1 MKPYIL
7 VLLVFMTQ
15 SLWGQKT
22 YEQLLVDIKKHSP
35 QDSIRVE
42 LLVDA
47 CVAAT
52 FRADTL
58 VLKMATEANQLSN
71 KLGYELGKIRSLN
84 CLGNYYFSR
93 ALNDKAINFYLQAL
107 RIAEKRNDYSNIVI
121 GKSNLANVF
130 SHNFEDQKSIKLLN
144 ECDQLLLKNGQVF
157 TQNRAAILTNL
168 ANSYFQLK
176 QYTKA
181 IQTYNEVLAI
191 CQKLNIGFGLALT
204 LDNLGKTYFELKQ
217 YPKALDYFEKAKIEI
232 EKHHVD
238 FVRGKN
244 LNNIGKTYSA
254 LGNSTKGLKF
264 LQQAKAIA
272 LQNQDNEALRDI
284 YFEMQKG
291 FAQTNQFKAA
301 FEHLE
306 KYSILKDSVFSS
318 EKNKTIQELNTKYET
333 EKKDSEIKS
342 LAQQKQISELES
354 GRKTAIIYTILA
366 FLLVGS
372 MMAYALF
379 MRFKTQKQNE
389 LLTTQLEEAQRR
401 IEIEQK
407 ATESELKALK
417 SQMNPHFMFNA
428 LNSIQ
433 EQFMYG
439 DKTLANEQMG
449 NFTYL
454 TRQILSISGKK
465 RITLA
470 TEIELL
476 TKYLELEKMR
486 FSEGFSYEISLDDQ
500 LDEDYHQLPPMLI
513 QPFVENSI
521 KHGLLHKNGDKRLS
535 IMFSM
540 DETEEHIICVVEDN
554 GVGRAKS
561 AEIKQKRFASHE
573 SFSTAATSER
583 LRLLSSSLNSQELVH
598 YDDLLDEQGQSLG
611 TRVMLKIPL

>member
-1 MKPYIL
+1 MKPFFLALLIL
-7 VLLVFMTQ
+7 MPHA
-15 SLWGQKT
+15 LWGQKT
-22 YEQLLVDIKKHSP
+22 YEQLLIDIKKHRP

-93 ALNDKAINFYLQAL
+93 ALNDKAINYYLQAL
-107 RIAEKRNDYSNIVI
+107 RIAEKRNDYHNIVI

-130 SHNFEDQKSIKLLN
+130 SHNFEDTKAIKLLA
-144 ECDQLLLKNGQVF
+144 ECDQLLLKNGQTF

-176 QYTKA
+176 QYPKA
-181 IQTYNEVLAI
+181 IQTYNEVLSI

-217 YPKALDYFEKAKIEI
+217 YPKALDYFEKAKVEI
-232 EKHHVD
+232 EAHKVD

-254 LGNSTKGLKF
+254 LGNLAKGLAF
-264 LQQAKAIA
+264 LKQAEAIA
-272 LQNQDNEALRDI
+272 FQNQDNEALRDI
-284 YFEMQKG
+284 HFEMQRG
-291 FAQTNQFKAA
+291 FARTNQFKAA
-301 FEHLE
+301 YEHLE
-306 KYSILKDSVFSS
+306 KYTILKDSVFSS
-318 EKNKTIQELNTKYET
+318 DKNKTIQELNTKYET

-366 FLLVGS
+366 FLLIGS
-372 MMAYALF
+372 VLAYALF
-379 MRFKTQKQNE
+379 LRFKTQKQNE

-428 LNSIQ
+428 LNGIQ

-439 DKTLANEQMG
+439 NKTLANEQMG

-465 RITLA
+465 RISLA

-486 FSEGFSYEISLDDQ
+486 FSEGFSYEILLDDQ

-521 KHGLLHKNGDKRLS
+521 KHGLLHKNGSKSLL
-535 IMFSM
+535 IAFSM
-540 DETEEHIICVVEDN
+540 DEPEEHIVCVVEDN

-561 AEIKQKRFASHE
+561 AELKQKRLQIHE
-573 SFSTAATSER
+573 SFSTNATSER
-583 LRLLSSSLNSQELVH
+583 LRLLSTSLNTQELVH
-598 YDDLLDEQGQSLG
+598 YEDLMDEIGQSLG
-611 TRVMLKIPL
+611 TRVTLKIPL